1 MKSFFYVPYFYA
13 PANQWI
19 DYSCFCVVAINQITP
34 SAHQRIRFGAVFL
47 YALSGQFQFD
57 AADFFAA
64 ACWFS
69 EAHSLRLSR
78 AAWQM
83 IMVVL
88 RRGTHTTLEE
98 SRHALIAIFARIW
111 YAPAARQK
119 ACVIYHAATSFSVFW
134 PRKMFEMFVDLYS
147 NKSVLVFEFALAQF
161 VFCVFGVYHDD
172 ELKHN
177 QYISTRFVTSSYL
190 LHSHLSHIY
199 YRAAL
204 TTCGRK

>member
-13 PANQWI
+13 LENQWI

-47 YALSGQFQFD
+47 YALSGHFRFD

-88 RRGTHTTLEE
+88 RRGTHTTRREQT
-98 SRHALIAIFARIW
+98 HALIAIFARISN
-111 YAPAARQK
+111 APAARQR
-119 ACVIYHAATSFSVFW
+119 ACVIYHALQLRSLFFGRAKCW
-134 PRKMFEMFVDLYS
+134 KCLLIYS

-172 ELKHN
+172 VLKHN
-177 QYISTRFVTSSYL
+177 QYISTRFVTRSYL

-199 YRAAL
+199 TAAL